1 MTLGIMQPYFMPY
14 LGYFALIKRVDQ
26 FILFDTPQFIR
37 HGWIERNKVL
47 KLNGETL
54 YIKVPLKKH
63 ARDTPINKVVI
74 NNDENWKNKILAQL
88 VPYKKRAPYYKEV
101 IGLLEE
107 IFENKTNSIVILN
120 FIALQKICNYLDI
133 ITPIKIWSKMDV
145 KIEGVNEPD
154 EWALNICKAM
164 GANGYYNPPGGKDF
178 FDSNKYNKAGIDLK
192 FLELN
197 QVSYNQFEHDFV
209 PYLSIID
216 VLMFNDI
223 ESVNQM
229 LDQYKITND

>member
-1 MTLGIMQPYFMPY
+1 MQPYFMPY
-14 LGYFALIKRVDQ
+14 LGYFALIKHVDQ

-54 YIKVPLKKH
+54 YIKVPLEKFS
-63 ARDTPINKVVI
+63 RDTPINEVVI
-74 NNDENWKNKILAQL
+74 RNDENWKNKILAQL

-101 IGLLEE
+101 ISVLETV
-107 IFENKTNSIVILN
+107 FEAKTNSIVELN
-120 FIALQKICNYLDI
+120 FLSLYKFCNYLNI
-133 ITPIKIWSKMDV
+133 STPIKIWSEMDV

-178 FDSNKYNKAGIDLK
+178 FDSNKYSKAGIDLK
-192 FLELN
+192 FLDLN

-223 ESVNQM
+223 ERINSM
-229 LDQYKITND
+229 LNNINIE

>member
-14 LGYFALIKRVDQ
+14 LGYFALIKQVDQ

-37 HGWIERNKVL
+37 HGWVERNKVL

-63 ARDTPINKVVI
+63 ARETPINEVVI

-101 IGLLEE
+101 ICLLEE
-107 IFENKTNSIVILN
+107 ILEIKTDSIVALN
-120 FIALQKICNYLDI
+120 FLSLHKICTYLNI
-133 ITPIKIWSKMDV
+133 STPIKIWSEMDV
-145 KIEGVNEPD
+145 KIEDVNAPD

-164 GANGYYNPPGGKDF
+164 GANTYYNPPGGKVF
-178 FDSNKYNKAGIDLK
+178 FDSNKYKKAGIDLK
-192 FLELN
+192 FLEIDKIP
-197 QVSYNQFEHDFV
+197 YNQFENDFV

-216 VLMFNDI
+216 VLMFNDKERI
-223 ESVNQM
+223 NTM
-229 LDQYKITND
+229 LDNINIE